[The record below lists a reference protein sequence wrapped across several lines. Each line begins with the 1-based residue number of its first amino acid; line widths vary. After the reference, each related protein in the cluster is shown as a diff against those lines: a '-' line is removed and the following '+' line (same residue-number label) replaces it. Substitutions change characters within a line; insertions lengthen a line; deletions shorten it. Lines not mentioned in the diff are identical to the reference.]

1 MTEAKGTAPSPGQ
14 GDRAVE
20 EAFASAQGDSTRS
33 APTEPRYALACPPDV
48 PLALWR
54 AYGDRYPGGPR
65 RTRENREE
73 AERYLAHLRR
83 SQAGAATSGGGAR

>member
-1 MTEAKGTAPSPGQ
+1 MTEAKGTVPPPGL
-14 GDRAVE
+14 GDRTVE
-20 EAFASAQGDSTRS
+20 EAFASARDDSTRS
-33 APTEPRYALACPPDV
+33 SPAEPRYALACPPGV

-83 SQAGAATSGGGAR
+83 SQAGAAASGGGAR

>member
-1 MTEAKGTAPSPGQ
+1 MTEARRTAPSPGQ

-20 EAFASAQGDSTRS
+20 EAFASAGADSTWS
-33 APTEPRYALACPPDV
+33 DLEDPRYALACPPGV
-48 PLALWR
+48 PLDLWR

-65 RTRENREE
+65 RARENREE

-83 SQAGAATSGGGAR
+83 SQAGASVAGGGER